1 MATHQKK
8 HVQSKGT
15 TKELV
20 LRDEKAGES
29 YGEVL
34 NPVGDCRFECIL
46 LNGEK
51 VIATLRGALVRG
63 PKKQFIKK
71 EDFVLLQITEDK
83 KTYYIIHKY
92 SPEDKKKLARQGE
105 LNTIS
110 NTNEGG
116 TKITMAS
123 DLGGARAIDDDDI
136 DDLFIDN
143 I

>member
-8 HVQSKGT
+8 HIQIKG

-20 LRDEKAGES
+20 IRDEKTGEE
-29 YGEVL
+29 YAEVL
-34 NPVGDCRFECIL
+34 NPLGDCRFECQL

-51 VIATLRGALVRG
+51 VIASLRGSLVKG

-83 KTYYIIHKY
+83 TYYIIHKY
-92 SPEDKKKLARQGE
+92 SPDDKKKLARQGE
-105 LNTIS
+105 LNTVS
-110 NTNEGG
+110 NTSEGG

-123 DLGGARAIDDDDI
+123 DIGGAKIIHDDDI
-136 DDLFIDN
+136 DDVFIDN

>member
-8 HVQSKGT
+8 HVQIKG

-20 LRDEKAGES
+20 LRDEKAGEV
-29 YGEVL
+29 YGDVL
-34 NPVGDCRFECIL
+34 TPVGDCRFECQL

-51 VIATLRGALVRG
+51 VIASLRGSLVKG

-83 KTYYIIHKY
+83 TYYIIHKY
-92 SPEDKKKLARQGE
+92 SPDDKKKLARQGE

-123 DLGGARAIDDDDI
+123 DLGGAKAIDDDDI
-136 DDLFIDN
+136 DDIFISS